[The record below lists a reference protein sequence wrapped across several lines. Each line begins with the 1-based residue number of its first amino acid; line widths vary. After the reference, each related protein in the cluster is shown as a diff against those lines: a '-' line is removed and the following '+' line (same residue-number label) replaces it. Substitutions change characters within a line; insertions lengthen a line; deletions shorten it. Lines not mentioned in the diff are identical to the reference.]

1 MEGSPHLNQV
11 PSEPAVKRFRILWR
25 VFLLFNFGLGGEIK
39 VNDYACIVLLAAA
52 SIPRVSEKQ
61 IGDVSGIS
69 DVKECL
75 EDHLVL
81 RRRLRYMFAQGG
93 KKERAEKKAIE
104 EPPPA
109 PLTTVSAP
117 AQEEP
122 IIVTPHV
129 ERPVPVRPPVPEDQQ
144 REIFKWILEEKRKVK
159 PQNRQEKKRIDE
171 EKAILK
177 EFIRSETVPKI

>member
-1 MEGSPHLNQV
+1 
-11 PSEPAVKRFRILWR
+11 
-25 VFLLFNFGLGGEIK
+25 
-39 VNDYACIVLLAAA
+39 
-52 SIPRVSEKQ
+52 
-61 IGDVSGIS
+61 
-69 DVKECL
+69 
-75 EDHLVL
+75 
-81 RRRLRYMFAQGG
+81 MFAQGG

-109 PLTTVSAP
+109 PPTTVTAP

-122 IIVTPHV
+122 IIITPPV
-129 ERPVPVRPPVPEDQQ
+129 ERPVPVRPPVPADQQ

-159 PQNRQEKKRIDE
+159 PQNRQEKKRTDE